1 MEKDQQ
7 ARDRVQDVVR
17 DLVKAEVEE
26 EWAGLS
32 QQDRVEKVSVQAVER
47 QLLMLQDS
55 LVMQK
60 VVLNVVRK

>member
-7 ARDRVQDVVR
+7 DRDRVQGVVR

-32 QQDRVEKVSVQAVER
+32 QQDQVEILSVRTAER
-47 QLLMLQDS
+47 QLLMLPDS
-55 LVMQK
+55 LLMQK
-60 VVLNVVRK
+60 AVLNVARK